1 MLPVMNCAK
10 SKYLSISFFVAVLFM
25 QGILGT
31 AIVPSCVLALQTKR
45 GSHPGATGTQ
55 QPNTDHEIVRAANQI
70 LRGSIELYNE
80 KAYWKSARELIILMD
95 YYPEFDRLDEVIYY
109 LAQCLFE
116 EDLSISAT
124 RMFKHLIKK
133 YPKSPLVPAALLGLE
148 KTYYNQKDYKMA
160 LSIYFALLKQPAPDR
175 EILNEACYYAGLSH
189 YNLQNYDMAIN
200 VLKKIDDRSNFYDS
214 ALYTTALAYLKKST
228 VATAVDF
235 FRKIVALPIISGE
248 RRDVVDNAR
257 LTLGLIYYELKSYD
271 AAIKLLEEI
280 SEKHQNYP
288 DALLA
293 LGWCYLK
300 LEDHQN
306 VIKYLKKLIKL
317 YPDSENAEEAY
328 FLLGQ
333 SHIALGDYDS
343 AIQSYQTIVDIYQD
357 KVQLPNLISKVNT
370 SLEQEQDRVEKLKV
384 RVLVEESKLLDAISL
399 DGYGKELPK
408 HIVSEKKKLKEYRE
422 KLISSLITE
431 RDNLLY
437 LQESIYNLKKLAERR
452 ERRKDWKGYAE
463 YGISRALFLKNMK
476 TARGN

>member
-1 MLPVMNCAK
+1 MMKWNDVM
-10 SKYLSISFFVAVLFM
+10 
-25 QGILGT
+25 
-31 AIVPSCVLALQTKR
+31 ALQGNKAPQNR
-45 GSHPGATGTQ
+45 AIDNKATE
-55 QPNTDHEIVRAANQI
+55 TDHEVIRAANQI

-95 YYPEFDRLDEVIYY
+95 YYPEFERLDEVIYY

-116 EDLSISAT
+116 EDLSTSAI
-124 RMFKHLIKK
+124 RMFKHLVKK
-133 YPKSPLVPAALLGLE
+133 FPKSPLVPAALLGLE
-148 KTYYNQKDYKMA
+148 KTYYNQKNYKMA
-160 LSIYFALLKQPAPDR
+160 LSIYFAILKQTTPER
-175 EILNEACYYAGLSH
+175 ELLNEARYYAGLSH
-189 YNLQNYDMAIN
+189 FNMQNYDLAID
-200 VLKKIDDRSNFYDS
+200 VLKKIDDRSNFYDN
-214 ALYTTALAYLKKST
+214 ALYTTALSYLKKSN

-235 FRKIVALPIISGE
+235 FRKIVSLPITNGE

-257 LTLGLIYYELKSYD
+257 LTLGYIYYELKSYN
-271 AAIKLLEEI
+271 AAIKLLNDI
-280 SEKHQNYP
+280 SEKHQYYQ

-306 VIKYLKKLIKL
+306 VIKYLKKLIKQF
-317 YPDSENAEEAY
+317 PDSENAEEAY

-333 SHIALGDYDS
+333 SYIALNDYDN

-384 RVLVEESKLLDAISL
+384 KVLVEETKLLDAISL

-408 HIVSEKKKLKEYRE
+408 HVLAEKKKLKEYRE
-422 KLISSLITE
+422 RLISSLITE

-437 LQESIYNLKKLAERR
+437 LQETIYNLKQLAERR

-463 YGISRALFLKNMK
+463 YGISRALFLKNMQ
-476 TARGN
+476 TVRGN